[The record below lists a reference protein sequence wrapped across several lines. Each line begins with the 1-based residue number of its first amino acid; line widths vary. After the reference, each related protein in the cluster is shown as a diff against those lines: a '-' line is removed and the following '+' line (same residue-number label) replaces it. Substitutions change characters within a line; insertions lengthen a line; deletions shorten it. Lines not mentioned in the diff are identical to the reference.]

1 MMSNIGVPGLILVII
16 ILALIVLFFVSFSAF
31 ISKILKNSGKNHKQA
46 DIDHRLSKIEDEL
59 RSINKKMD

>member
-16 ILALIVLFFVSFSAF
+16 VFALIVLFFVSFSAF
-31 ISKILKNSGKNHKQA
+31 ISKILKNSGKNHNQT
-46 DIDHRLSKIEDEL
+46 DIEHRLSKIEDEL